1 VGETAAEIA
10 AEIDAGIDDDKHSI
24 WVAAPTDA
32 ATQMQAGLLPTMHST
47 LETLDLLRQLP
58 AAPGLHFP
66 FDQYQRHRDVQIVI
80 AQLAAA
86 LRQPQL
92 QILDVGGVHLTRHFL
107 PEHAIVVANLRQD
120 EATQVQGSGAA
131 LPFADQ
137 SFDVVMAVDTLEHI
151 PPEKRTAFVRELT
164 RVAAKYVLVTGPFA
178 SPLNVE
184 AEQILDTYILRTS
197 GLRHYYLAEHLTFGL
212 PDVHQLTSQLA
223 EAGYTV
229 TASPS
234 GHTGRWL
241 TMMLLRFALAT
252 TPAGQEASE
261 WLEQLYN
268 HQFYWADHTE
278 PSYRQIVVA
287 ERQPALQAGADA
299 RAATFF
305 AAARQIYGE
314 PNLELLLGL
323 WQTVAGA
330 QGLKDPTEEIA
341 ALRAQNDHLASQ
353 VAALQSGRFMRTM
366 AYLHKLRQKLLPP
379 P

>member
-1 VGETAAEIA
+1 MGGTVAGTAA
-10 AEIDAGIDDDKHSI
+10 GIVGDKNST
-24 WVAAPTDA
+24 WVTAPTA
-32 ATQMQAGLLPTMHST
+32 AVTQAGLLPTMPPT
-47 LETLDLLRQLP
+47 LETLDLLQQLP
-58 AAPGLHFP
+58 PAPGLHFP

-80 AQLAAA
+80 AQLAAE
-86 LRQPQL
+86 QPQL

-107 PEHAIVVANLRQD
+107 PEHAIVVTNLRQD
-120 EATQVQGSGAA
+120 EATQVQSSGAA

-151 PPEKRTAFVRELT
+151 PPEKRPAFVRELT

-178 SPLNVE
+178 SPLNAE

-197 GLRHYYLAEHLTFGL
+197 GVRHYYLAEHLTFGL

-223 EAGYTV
+223 ESGYTV

-241 TMMLLRFALAT
+241 TMMLLRFALAA

-287 ERQPALQAGADA
+287 ERQPALQAGAGA
-299 RAATFF
+299 RAAAFF
-305 AAARQIYGE
+305 AAARQLYGTPPLDPLIE
-314 PNLELLLGL
+314 L
-323 WQTVAGA
+323 WQTVTVAHSL
-330 QGLKDPTEEIA
+330 QERTKELA

-353 VAALQSGRFMRTM
+353 VAALHSGRFMRTM
-366 AYLHKLRQKLLPP
+366 AYLHKVRQKLLPNP
-379 P
+379 